1 MARRKSSRGRVFYYP
16 SSLPKM
22 RDEGDTNQQNDEY
35 TTTLDLIST
44 YKGYNPSAMKEV
56 LNKIAWHE
64 TGMTLNPKQL
74 QGNDP
79 TKPGKGLYQFEK
91 DSLATAIQSA
101 KNFYKSTGEPVPD
114 WINNLNTT
122 DATTLSASQQSS
134 LAALSI
140 VQKKNFPVRQALENE
155 EGLVEAWSKGW
166 QTKNNPAKKALFKEH
181 LEIYKDKGIKT
192 ELPTVTSLDPIGGLP
207 IFQNSSRIGNGTKD
221 TEKDPATGLPK
232 LKKGGNIQKQG
243 YKDNSPYKNRPY
255 IDIYSNNITMD
266 GVSQPLLVK
275 ADTGQEM
282 ILDPNSGEY
291 YFPGANV
298 VREMPLRDTPLYFSP
313 SSKGLTKYQTGGGG
327 ILSEPVSGDIHTTL
341 TPEVNITGFKNNSY
355 SFKGLPTISKESL
368 QSGKRCSAK
377 GCAEQATT
385 EFATIVGTSR
395 EDIYPLVGTDA
406 WYRKSKVLSNPNNEL
421 IFEAETAD
429 YDGYKNLP
437 VKPKDDWWKNLD
449 FQVGDFVDLS
459 GKIVG
464 DWRSSKQP
472 KIGKASKDGHSQS
485 DFSRHSGIIIG
496 KTPEGIPI
504 VRHNIKYILHDEPIN
519 NIREKYNYFVSA
531 AYRVNDPV
539 LDKGKNNY
547 AIKKQQIYENI
558 SNYSDESLNLG
569 FTGSVVDDK
578 GNVLKVNTKK
588 VKNKLVEPY
597 KEIRKDLVVK
607 YGVPQE
613 RLDDVFKSL
622 LAIGTQ
628 ESNLDNMVDDSFK
641 SKAKVVVLD
650 ILQDQDI
657 KTLKQLSNVKGAIEN
672 LASDYEVAKVPTWKL
687 DKEIA
692 LLETQGVSREEA
704 KHQIFSQ
711 YGAPSKTDKVTDK
724 SKGPFRQK
732 APSGRWLNT
741 MGEEYS
747 TIEAMKKANWGKEWD
762 DSNKNFIANA
772 IGLYLD
778 NYDKAKELYGENESE
793 EFLNQVATLAHNAP
807 TKAFTK
813 EYTDF
818 YIKGI
823 DNPDLEEYNAGYV
836 NKVYKAKES
845 MFIQPGSPRVDN
857 KGTHQGFIDK
867 SAESSTQQ
875 QNANTPLVDIP
886 SYFSGGKVNLT
897 KYQPGGSLPKAQV
910 GTAIDDTPDKADSE
924 VYRLYLSGKHLRQAY
939 PNAEQ
944 SGTGRLYPDAKEVSP
959 NFEYEGDK
967 HFNTKR
973 FAYAPFF
980 GKTET
985 HGYHYRTNDEGDQA
999 PLVLPK
1005 GDKARK
1011 KMLTDDMTTYFKAS
1025 GYSDKEANQQA
1036 KNYVKKEVMPLV
1048 NSKWDK
1054 QRDKGNWSI
1063 GRVDQFNAPQLYK
1076 YVNSKGETKLSN
1088 LYRSKKDTKNSEEG
1102 YIQSPMKL
1110 KRLDK
1115 DFNIKFRG
1123 LSKKAAKT
1131 EAKFNYNN
1139 YKNERFTGAEFKAD
1153 QKSGLLPKAKYN
1165 KGMPKKFKYGGGTG
1179 DGTIA
1184 STVASPVASPVISPV
1199 VSSIKKEN
1207 VVTDFIDNNAGNLLT
1222 KKGAID
1228 VINNQSNY
1236 TAEEV
1241 RAAIVYVG
1249 TLYPTADRIITTPGL
1264 RGTKD
1269 VPKFKDGGQ
1278 LPKAQFGEKISK
1290 LYNKTKDAISEDLD
1304 YVERIANTLP
1314 QYLNPKTYNYSKE
1327 EGLDSIPN
1335 YNKYNSFG
1343 EAFKQ
1348 AREDLGRGQTFL
1360 YNGTRH
1366 TTTKENE
1373 FPSDESERVFNTMTK
1388 TLSPEQKNKAKEYYF
1403 KQGAPYL
1410 SLGADDAK
1418 FNILPNANVSFSD
1431 LSDMSDRAHV
1441 NPVGPYNKVYL
1452 NTKNSTGKT
1461 SYDPDVSLLVEELAH
1476 IEQVRDK
1483 GTGPF
1488 FKHFLFDAVVGE
1500 LQKKSTY
1507 ETKGAIEYDAHEV
1520 IGPKRL
1526 EEIMDEGFKVLYDP
1540 EIGMTSVTIPE
1551 VVVHGD
1557 ATPLVRHEG
1566 QLPKAEIMVD
1576 PATGLPKLKK
1586 GGKAWIQGAIKKPG
1600 SLKATAKGAG
1610 AMKSDGTIKKSWL
1623 REKAKG
1629 SGKTAQRAR
1638 LAITLGKMK
1647 K

>member
-22 RDEGDTNQQNDEY
+22 REGVDTNQQNDEY

-44 YKGYNPSAMKEV
+44 YKGYNPSSMKEA

-134 LAALSI
+134 LAALNM

-166 QTKNNPAKKALFKEH
+166 QTKNDPAKKALFKEH

-207 IFQNSSRIGNGTKD
+207 KFQNSSRIGNGTED

-291 YFPGANV
+291 YFPGANI

-327 ILSEPVSGDIHTTL
+327 ILSEPVSGDTHTTL
-341 TPEVNITGFKNNSY
+341 IPEVNITGFKNNSY
-355 SFKGLPTISKESL
+355 SFEGLPTISKESL
-368 QSGKRCSAK
+368 QSGKKCSAK

-395 EDIYPLVGTDA
+395 EDIYPVVGTDA
-406 WYRKSKVLSNPNNEL
+406 WYRKFKVLSNPNNEL

-437 VKPKDDWWKNLD
+437 VKPEDDWWKNLD
-449 FQVGDFVDLS
+449 FKVGDFVDLS
-459 GKIVG
+459 GKIFG
-464 DWRSSKQP
+464 NWRSSKQP

-504 VRHNIKYILHDEPIN
+504 VRHNISKTLHDEPIN
-519 NIREKYNYFVSA
+519 NITEKYNYFVSA

-558 SNYSDESLNLG
+558 LNYSDESLNLG
-569 FTGSVVDDK
+569 FTGSVVDDE

-588 VKNKLVEPY
+588 VENKLVEPY
-597 KEIRKDLVVK
+597 KEIRKDLVVN
-607 YGVPQE
+607 YGVSAE

-657 KTLKQLSNVKGAIEN
+657 KMLKQLSNVKGAIKN

-692 LLETQGVSREEA
+692 LLETQGVLSREEA
-704 KHQIFSQ
+704 IHQIFSQ

-747 TIEAMKKANWGKEWD
+747 TIEAMKKDNWGKEWD

-845 MFIQPGSPRVDN
+845 MFRQPRSPRVDH
-857 KGTHQGFIDK
+857 KGTYQGFIDK

-897 KYQPGGSLPKAQV
+897 KYQNGGSLPKYLYGGGLPMYQKGGQYNVSQIAPRQGERQNEDGSV
-910 GTAIDDTPDKADSE
+910 STHLMSTTKIDNG
-924 VYRLYLSGKHLRQAY
+924 YLAY
-939 PNAEQ
+939 PTLFQN
-944 SGTGRLYPDAKEVSP
+944 SDGTW
-959 NFEYEGDK
+959 
-967 HFNTKR
+967 
-973 FAYAPFF
+973 
-980 GKTET
+980 TE
-985 HGYHYRTNDEGDQA
+985 
-999 PLVLPK
+999 
-1005 GDKARK
+1005 
-1011 KMLTDDMTTYFKAS
+1011 
-1025 GYSDKEANQQA
+1025 
-1036 KNYVKKEVMPLV
+1036 KN
-1048 NSKWDK
+1048 
-1054 QRDKGNWSI
+1054 
-1063 GRVDQFNAPQLYK
+1063 
-1076 YVNSKGETKLSN
+1076 
-1088 LYRSKKDTKNSEEG
+1088 
-1102 YIQSPMKL
+1102 
-1110 KRLDK
+1110 DK
-1115 DFNIKFRG
+1115 DNW
-1123 LSKKAAKT
+1123 AALE
-1131 EAKFNYNN
+1131 EAKKRGEVFPFKRKVDADRFSHGSWKGQYN
-1139 YKNERFTGAEFKAD
+1139 
-1153 QKSGLLPKAKYN
+1153 SM
-1165 KGMPKKFKYGGGTG
+1165 GMPKEFKYGGGTG
-1179 DGTIA
+1179 DEK
-1184 STVASPVASPVISPV
+1184 TVTTTDDNKTVPIQGSGSIP
-1199 VSSIKKEN
+1199 SSGDKNGI
-1207 VVTDFIDNNAGNLLT
+1207 TDFIENNAGNLLD
-1222 KKGAID
+1222 KKGAIH
-1228 VINNQSNY
+1228 VLNYPSNY
-1236 TAEEV
+1236 TSLEIV
-1241 RAAIVYVG
+1241 AAAGYLG
-1249 TLYPTADRIITTPGL
+1249 KLYDTEDANDNRSIIITPGL
-1264 RGTKD
+1264 RGLKD
-1269 VPKFKDGGQ
+1269 VPKFKDGG
-1278 LPKAQFGEKISK
+1278 E
-1290 LYNKTKDAISEDLD
+1290 
-1304 YVERIANTLP
+1304 
-1314 QYLNPKTYNYSKE
+1314 
-1327 EGLDSIPN
+1327 
-1335 YNKYNSFG
+1335 
-1343 EAFKQ
+1343 
-1348 AREDLGRGQTFL
+1348 
-1360 YNGTRH
+1360 
-1366 TTTKENE
+1366 
-1373 FPSDESERVFNTMTK
+1373 
-1388 TLSPEQKNKAKEYYF
+1388 
-1403 KQGAPYL
+1403 
-1410 SLGADDAK
+1410 
-1418 FNILPNANVSFSD
+1418 
-1431 LSDMSDRAHV
+1431 
-1441 NPVGPYNKVYL
+1441 
-1452 NTKNSTGKT
+1452 
-1461 SYDPDVSLLVEELAH
+1461 
-1476 IEQVRDK
+1476 
-1483 GTGPF
+1483 
-1488 FKHFLFDAVVGE
+1488 
-1500 LQKKSTY
+1500 
-1507 ETKGAIEYDAHEV
+1507 
-1520 IGPKRL
+1520 
-1526 EEIMDEGFKVLYDP
+1526 
-1540 EIGMTSVTIPE
+1540 
-1551 VVVHGD
+1551 
-1557 ATPLVRHEG
+1557 
-1566 QLPKAEIMVD
+1566 LPKAEIMID